1 MMPAIAEEFNGQHF
15 YGAGFYSYL
24 LASLISLI
32 LAGAYTDQR
41 GPQKPFLAGILVF
54 VLGLLVS
61 AQASSMSVLIL
72 GRALQGL
79 GGGAIHSVVFASV
92 NIAYGE
98 NRRRRAISYLT
109 TAWVLPSLIAPALA
123 GYVTSQWHWSYVFW
137 GLAMPAL
144 LSGVFVY
151 RRLGVL
157 SSDAV
162 VDKNESGNKGVG
174 RIDFS
179 NLSKALRIAFG
190 VAFLLASIS
199 LVDDFWVI
207 PLCAL
212 SILVFWRPLLSLFP
226 VDMLQ
231 AGKGLSAALSLKLM
245 LVFSFFGAEVF
256 IPLVLTDHYHYS
268 AATAGL
274 VLTTG
279 ALSWTLATWIYDKVA
294 DNYDDKILL
303 IIGSS
308 FLGLGVL
315 LLWLFLSVLQWASM
329 SYAVWSI
336 AAFGMG
342 LVYPLTMNLAM
353 ANTETGQEGKTST
366 AAGVVDVLGFSLAAG
381 IGGAILN
388 VGDRM
393 GYSVF
398 EAMNGVWLV
407 MALVSL
413 AALYISMRRY

>member
-1 MMPAIAEEFNGQHF
+1 MMPAIAEEFNGQYF

-24 LASLISLI
+24 LASLVSLI

-41 GPQKPFLAGILVF
+41 GPQKPFLVGILIF
-54 VLGLLVS
+54 VVGLLVA
-61 AQASSMSVLIL
+61 AQASSMPVLIL

-98 NRRRRAISYLT
+98 DQRRRAISYLT

-137 GLAMPAL
+137 GLAAPAL

-157 SSDAV
+157 SAGTAL
-162 VDKNESGNKGVG
+162 GNKNPK
-174 RIDFS
+174 RIDLS
-179 NLSKALRIAFG
+179 NVPKALRIAFG

-199 LVDDFWVI
+199 LVNSYWVI
-207 PLCAL
+207 PLCIFSL
-212 SILVFWRPLLSLFP
+212 LIFWRPLLSLFP
-226 VDMLQ
+226 VDMLR
-231 AGKGLSAALSLKLM
+231 AGKGLSAALSLKLV
-245 LVFSFFGAEVF
+245 LVFSFFGAEAF

-268 AATAGL
+268 AVAAGM

-279 ALSWTLATWIYDKVA
+279 ALFWTLATWIYDKVA
-294 DNYDDKILL
+294 VIFDDKKLL
-303 IIGSS
+303 IMGS
-308 FLGLGVL
+308 FFIGLGVF
-315 LLWLFLSVLQWASM
+315 LLWLFLSVLQWAPM
-329 SYAVWSI
+329 SYVAWSV

-342 LVYPLTMNLAM
+342 LVYPMTMNLAM
-353 ANTETGQEGKTST
+353 ANTESGQEGKTST
-366 AAGVVDVLGFSLAAG
+366 AAGVVDALGFSLAAG

-388 VGDRM
+388 IGDRM
-393 GYSVF
+393 GYSIF
-398 EAMNGVWLV
+398 DAMNGVWLV
-407 MALVSL
+407 MTLVSIV
-413 AALYISMRRY
+413 ALYISMRRY